1 MAAYRSRRQ
10 LATIQWFPDF
20 FLSPD
25 PAHPLLST
33 NIGPEND
40 NGEVWN
46 HHTLPLSCLTPALW
60 LTLLPLAGC

>member
-25 PAHPLLST
+25 PDLQPIHSSPPTL
-33 NIGPEND
+33 PKND

-46 HHTLPLSCLTPALW
+46 HHTLPLPCLTPALW
-60 LTLLPLAGC
+60 LTLLP